1 MRHLYRP
8 NDDLRP
14 VRTPAVRLSLALWVL
29 VGILALLLVG
39 LRAAIPAE
47 NPSTLRGR
55 LGGKGSTSSEL
66 AGRPCWTRPTA
77 APLSNVAAL
86 LRRGEGGRGDASSQ
100 SCASNWRR
108 PRGKHKRRVVGQR
121 IIAGLMSAFDPNRTF
136 PIQDHG
142 RKSSIGTEER
152 ACSAE

>member
-77 APLSNVAAL
+77 APLVFPGL
-86 LRRGEGGRGDASSQ
+86 LMAGEGGGRSLVREVCRFQCVGFHIFTSFL
-100 SCASNWRR
+100 
-108 PRGKHKRRVVGQR
+108 PR
-121 IIAGLMSAFDPNRTF
+121 M
-136 PIQDHG
+136 
-142 RKSSIGTEER
+142 
-152 ACSAE
+152 